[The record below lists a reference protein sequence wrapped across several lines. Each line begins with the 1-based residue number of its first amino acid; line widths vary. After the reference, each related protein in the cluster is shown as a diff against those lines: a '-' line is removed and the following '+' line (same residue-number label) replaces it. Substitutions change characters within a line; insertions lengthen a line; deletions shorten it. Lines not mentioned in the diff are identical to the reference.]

1 MTDKSE
7 YHYKQAKRLLRLAES
22 KAHIASAR
30 EEHSR
35 LLELAE
41 AHMKLAELCKPVVRP
56 SGYINGPFI
65 TNTADVQRSPAGDVI
80 A

>member
-41 AHMKLAELCKPVVRP
+41 AHMKLAELCKTPQYYTP
-56 SGYINGPFI
+56 YTTYT
-65 TNTADVQRSPAGDVI
+65 TNTAEVQRSPAGDVI
-80 A
+80 G